1 MERLLATCLGLPH
14 GQRSGGRSATDL
26 QKQVL
31 ITIRILGNPE
41 CLRSVAARFNI
52 TKLILFRVYRR
63 ICGAIA
69 NNLSGQCMKNLLVWD
84 WAPLG
89 KMINIGSFAQRNTL
103 DQWSNDPSLDH
114 ADQWSDES
122 LSRVDLIDHWS
133 ENGFA
138 RKERHRSE
146 NEIRILPKERTLST
160 LVLSGYSKNWKHLI
174 VKQESMLWISKLLL
188 HWYLLIISE
197 KSFLSHK
204 LRCYTG
210 ISGLEESRN
219 NTREKISYFFHVCW
233 YSQSATDT
241 SLAFGAT
248 RTIWW
253 MISKAF
259 PVLNIR

>member
-1 MERLLATCLGLPH
+1 MIQYYKKWEVVKMKNYFCFFVFFFLRERQSHVHIEKYFERIKLIYIVSDFLSHFRMSRTTVSCMERLLATCLGLPH

-69 NNLSGQCMKNLLVWD
+69 NNLSGQYMKNLIWD

-89 KMINIGSFAQRNTL
+89 KMINFGSFAQRNTL
-103 DQWSNDPSLDH
+103 DQWSNDSSLGH
-114 ADQWSDES
+114 EDQWSDEF
-122 LSRVDLIDHWS
+122 LSRVDFIDHWS

-146 NEIRILPKERTLST
+146 IQIRILPKERIL
-160 LVLSGYSKNWKHLI
+160 
-174 VKQESMLWISKLLL
+174 
-188 HWYLLIISE
+188 
-197 KSFLSHK
+197 
-204 LRCYTG
+204 
-210 ISGLEESRN
+210 
-219 NTREKISYFFHVCW
+219 
-233 YSQSATDT
+233 
-241 SLAFGAT
+241 
-248 RTIWW
+248 
-253 MISKAF
+253 
-259 PVLNIR
+259 